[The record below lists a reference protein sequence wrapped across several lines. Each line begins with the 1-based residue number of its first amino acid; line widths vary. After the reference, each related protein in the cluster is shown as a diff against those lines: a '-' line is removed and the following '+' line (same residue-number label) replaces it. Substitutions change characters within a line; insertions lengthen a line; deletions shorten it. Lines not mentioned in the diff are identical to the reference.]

1 MSGTMPV
8 QIRAFRSLVRS
19 VPRGRYALLAS
30 SLARRGRFVARLAPD
45 AGGARFHCDLAD
57 EIAREACMTGYYEPP
72 VTRVF
77 LANVRPGGVVVDAG
91 ANWGYFSLLAAA
103 AVGPSGR
110 VIALEPDPRQFS
122 ALQAN
127 LALNGFAW
135 AGAVRAAVSDAPG
148 RLTLSGYRDDDRNRG
163 VSRLGAASDG
173 APRFEVDAVTIDA
186 LTDAYPSVD
195 LVKIDVEGAED
206 LALAGMR
213 TGLASRRYR
222 AIVLELHPGLLRA
235 RGVDPGAVVELLAG
249 SGYRPATIDLSA
261 AAYRRAARAGAA
273 AADVAPLLEP
283 GAAWTRTEW
292 PHLLWVC

>member
-1 MSGTMPV
+1 MRDTVPIGM
-8 QIRAFRSLVRS
+8 QAFRQAVRLL
-19 VPRGRYALLAS
+19 PRGRYALLAS

-57 EIAREACMTGYYEPP
+57 EIAREAYMTGYYEPP

-77 LANVRPGGVVVDAG
+77 LAYVRSGGVVVDAG
-91 ANWGYFSLLAAA
+91 ANWGYFSLLATA
-103 AVGPSGR
+103 AVGSSGR
-110 VIALEPDPRQFS
+110 VVALEPDPRHFS
-122 ALQAN
+122 ALEAN

-135 AGAVRAAVSDAPG
+135 ASAVRAAVSDAPG
-148 RLTLSGYRDDDRNRG
+148 RLTLSGYRDDERNRG
-163 VSRLGAASDG
+163 VSRLGAAADG
-173 APRFEVDAVTIDA
+173 APRFEVDAVTVDA
-186 LTDAYPSVD
+186 LTEAYPSVD

-213 TGLASRRYR
+213 QGLASRRYR

-235 RGVDPGAVVELLAG
+235 RGVDPGAVVEVLAG
-249 SGYRPATIDLSA
+249 HGYRASTIDLSA

-273 AADVAPLLEP
+273 AEPLLEA
-283 GAAWTRTEW
+283 GAAWTRAEW

>member
-1 MSGTMPV
+1 MRDTLPIGA
-8 QIRAFRSLVRS
+8 RAFRQAVRLL
-19 VPRGRYALLAS
+19 PRGRYALLAS

-77 LANVRPGGVVVDAG
+77 LAHVGRGGVVVDAG

-110 VIALEPDPRQFS
+110 VVAIEPDPRQFA
-122 ALQAN
+122 ALEAN
-127 LALNGFAW
+127 LALNGFPQ
-135 AGAVRAAVSDAPG
+135 AGAVRAAVSDVPG

-163 VSRLGAASDG
+163 VSRLGAAADD
-173 APRFEVDAVTIDA
+173 APRFEVDAVTVDA

-206 LALAGMR
+206 LALAGMQK
-213 TGLASRRYR
+213 GLAARRYR

-235 RGVDPGAVVELLAG
+235 RGVDPQSVVDLLSG
-249 SGYRPATIDLSA
+249 HGYRAATIDLSP
-261 AAYRRAARAGAA
+261 AAYRRAARGAA
-273 AADVAPLLEP
+273 PADVASLLEP
-283 GAAWTRTEW
+283 GAAWTQAEW